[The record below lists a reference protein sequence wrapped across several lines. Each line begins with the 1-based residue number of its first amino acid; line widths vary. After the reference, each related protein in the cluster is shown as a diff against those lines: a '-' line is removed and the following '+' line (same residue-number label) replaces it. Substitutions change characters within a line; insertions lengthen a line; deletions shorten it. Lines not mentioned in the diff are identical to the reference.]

1 MNLTP
6 YIFITAYKELKK
18 NKLRSLLTS
27 IGIIIGI
34 ASIIATV
41 SISQSAK
48 ILIEDQIINTGVKS
62 LFIKGG
68 SRTRSGITN
77 YQNALKFN
85 EGDLNSIRALDV
97 VEYATPVLDSDF
109 SVIYGN
115 TRKVTEVLGVS
126 PDFFHISDWY
136 AAQGDIFTNDDIKRS
151 EMICVLG
158 NTVSKNL
165 FGYQD
170 PIGKQIRINNNY
182 FTVIGVLNV
191 IGNTS
196 SGRDQDDLVLLP
208 YTTMQIRLLNVKKI
222 ENISV
227 SVRNPQ
233 DLKHAESEI
242 TDLLTE
248 NHNITSTTDKGFYIM
263 SKLKL
268 IDYIGSVSK
277 TMTILIAIIASISIL
292 VGGVGI
298 MNIMLISVTERTKE
312 IGVRMA
318 VGAKQR
324 DILIQFISESVVISL
339 AGGCVGILIGLFLT
353 FIPTVFFGWPMSLSL
368 IVILLSFI
376 FSGSVGIFFG
386 YYPAKKASN
395 LNPIEALR

>member
-6 YIFITAYKELKK
+6 DIFITAYKELKR
-18 NKLRSLLTS
+18 NKVRSLLTS

-68 SRTRSGITN
+68 SRTRSGITS

-85 EGDLNSIRALDV
+85 ERDLNTIRALEV
-97 VEYATPVLDSDF
+97 VEYATPVIDSDI

-115 TRKVTEVLGVS
+115 IHRVTEVLGIS
-126 PDFFHISDWY
+126 EDFFYISDWY
-136 AAQGDIFTNDDIKRS
+136 AAEGEIFTDEDIKRS
-151 EMICVLG
+151 EMVCVLG
-158 NTVSKNL
+158 NTLSKNL

-182 FTVIGVLNV
+182 FTVIGVLDV

-196 SGRDQDDLVLLP
+196 SGRDQDDLVLIP
-208 YTTMQIRLLNVKKI
+208 YTTMQIRLLSNKQI
-222 ENISV
+222 EDISV
-227 SVRNPQ
+227 SVRIPQ
-233 DLKHAESEI
+233 DLKRAEIEI
-242 TDLLTE
+242 TNLLTE
-248 NHNITSTTDKGFYIM
+248 NHNIADSADKGFYIKSRLM
-263 SKLKL
+263 L
-268 IDYIGSVSK
+268 IDYIASISK

-298 MNIMLISVTERTKE
+298 MNIMLVSVTERTKE
-312 IGVRMA
+312 IGIRMA
-318 VGAKQR
+318 VGARQR

-339 AGGCVGILIGLFLT
+339 IGGSIGILIGMFLT
-353 FIPTVFFGWPMSLSL
+353 FIPTVFFGWPLSLSL
-368 IVILLSFI
+368 IVIVLSFV
-376 FSGSVGIFFG
+376 FAGSVGIFFG
-386 YYPAKKASN
+386 HPT
-395 LNPIEALR
+395 